1 LSYLLGGWRK
11 GDVADDQDEMSFDD
25 ADEPQ
30 MLDEEVFSLMKNVLL
45 TGRCWKG
52 ILYELKTLRNL
63 QSIALSADLGVD
75 LRVAG
80 QTGKQHKS

>member
-1 LSYLLGGWRK
+1 MLPTTRMRCPSTMRTK
-11 GDVADDQDEMSFDD
+11 
-25 ADEPQ
+25 PQ

-45 TGRCWKG
+45 TGRCWKS
-52 ILYELKTLRNL
+52 ILYGLKNLRNL

-80 QTGKQHKS
+80 QTGKQHKSKSKKTLKRC